1 MSSSL
6 PLPRVLGTV
15 AAILALVGL
24 AGLAA
29 CGGGSNDSAGGA
41 SPVATSSSGALLA
54 TLRPSS
60 NPPPLGTQTVA
71 MDLVYVDGGAPA
83 TGLALTV
90 VPWMP
95 AMEHGTSIV
104 PTVSETATPGTYAI
118 ADAYL
123 FMPGIWE
130 MRTTVA
136 AGANGAADKVA
147 PSLDVP

>member
-1 MSSSL
+1 M
-6 PLPRVLGTV
+6 PLPCALGTV
-15 AAILALVGL
+15 AAIVAL
-24 AGLAA
+24 AGLPVLGG
-29 CGGGSNDSAGGA
+29 CGGGSGDGTGGA
-41 SPVATSSSGALLA
+41 DPVATSSSGALRA

-60 NPPPLGTQTVA
+60 DPPPLGTQTVA

-118 ADAYL
+118 ANAYL

-130 MRTTVA
+130 MRTTVSA
-136 AGANGAADKVA
+136 SANGAADKVA